1 MRHIAPLLLLAG
13 CSVVDAPYPPAWDP
27 LPSRLDSSALD
38 CRRFQGT
45 YADRG
50 EAPDQSAKPSLT
62 RELLGQDSPW
72 EKATSVRFNVVS
84 DDVVEVTVNGA
95 KPMTHQFSVKAGDL
109 SCERG
114 RLVLRSRR
122 WVTSDLMSGR
132 ENVKIDLHQ
141 SEPYLVAHVYENT
154 TGLMFMVVPLS
165 GESARWFRF
174 QRVAP

>member
-1 MRHIAPLLLLAG
+1 MRRIGLLLLLAG
-13 CSVVDAPYPPAWDP
+13 CTVVDAPYPATWDP
-27 LPSRLDSSALD
+27 LPSRPSDAAVD

-50 EAPDQSAKPSLT
+50 EAPGERAQPSLT
-62 RELLGQDSPW
+62 RELFGQDSPW
-72 EKATSVRFNVVS
+72 ENAKSLRFDVVS
-84 DDVVEVTVNGA
+84 DDVVEVTVNAA
-95 KPMTHQFSVKAGDL
+95 KPMTHQFSAKTGDL

-122 WVTSDLMSGR
+122 WVTSDLMAGR

-174 QRVAP
+174 QRVTP